1 MVFSKV
7 NMAAWSSGMILASG
21 ARGPGLN
28 SRSSPCLPVASSP
41 TGAPG
46 CLGPA
51 CLFAQAAKR
60 LVSDRL
66 AALACPTVC
75 RSVCGCL
82 CARAR
87 VQGQRRKR
95 HRRGETPG
103 RKRLRV
109 KGVGPNSGE
118 GPGAQHPENEANQ
131 NSFRGGLKVFGF
143 FWRPCPRQPP
153 PPAPPLPPGRGQV
166 LPEKR
171 AGPKSG
177 EGRGGQKQ
185 QTKKPRKGRKQKKTK
200 AEKKTPAK
208 QNACASKGFAPKA
221 AKARAAKTPKKKT
234 RKGKKAKGREA
245 RAANPPARQNTCTS
259 KGLARKAAKAREP
272 NTTKTKLT
280 KTLFRSGLKVFGLF
294 FWASLPAAA
303 SSPPGEG
310 QALPEKGAGPRSGEG
325 LGGQNDKQK
334 NNGAN

>member
-1 MVFSKV
+1 
-7 NMAAWSSGMILASG
+7 MILAPG
-21 ARGPGLN
+21 ARGPRLN

-41 TGAPG
+41 TSAPG

-51 CLFAQAAKR
+51 YLFAQAAKR

-131 NSFRGGLKVFGF
+131 NIFRGGLKVFGF

-153 PPAPPLPPGRGQV
+153 LPAPPLPPGRGQA

-185 QTKKPRKGRKQKKTK
+185 QTKKPRKGKKQKKQRLK
-200 AEKKTPAK
+200 KKRRRSKTPAPQRGLPPK
-208 QNACASKGFAPKA
+208 RRRPGQPKPQKKNKKRQESQRPGSSSSKSPG
-221 AKARAAKTPKKKT
+221 
-234 RKGKKAKGREA
+234 KAKHLHF
-245 RAANPPARQNTCTS
+245 
-259 KGLARKAAKAREP
+259 KG
-272 NTTKTKLT
+272 
-280 KTLFRSGLKVFGLF
+280 V
-294 FWASLPAAA
+294 
-303 SSPPGEG
+303 
-310 QALPEKGAGPRSGEG
+310 GPKSGEG
-325 LGGQNDKQK
+325 PGAQHHENEANQK
-334 NNGAN
+334 MLEAA